1 MVGHDKLVNQLKETI
16 FSLGLFHLPLN
27 RHLCRGF
34 KPDIITMVGA
44 QNDDI
49 VYIDAINAR
58 DSLNRDIGA
67 LLKLKAN
74 LDDATIPYRM
84 FLGVCN
90 DSMEKKHLDDFEAL
104 IRRTH
109 KFKLIYGS
117 DLKEVLRKLML
128 ESALE
133 KVERGNQRN
142 LEIYF
147 HDACSRCG
155 NPHVEFSHEHD
166 GEKYICP
173 KCGSEWLV
181 SDKDFTEWLDQ
192 LNKKYG

>member
-1 MVGHDKLVNQLKETI
+1 MVGHDKFVNQLKETI

-34 KPDIITMVGA
+34 KPDIIVMAGA
-44 QNDDI
+44 QNNDV
-49 VYIDAINAR
+49 VYIDAINVR

-74 LDDATIPYRM
+74 LEDAMIPYRM
-84 FLGVCN
+84 FIAVCN
-90 DSMEKKHLDDFEAL
+90 DNMEEKHLNEFDAL
-104 IRRTH
+104 VKRTH

-117 DLKEVLRKLML
+117 GLKETLKELIL

-133 KVERGNQRN
+133 KAEREGERK
-142 LEIYF
+142 LDIYF

-155 NPHVEFSHEHD
+155 TPYSMKIYEND
-166 GEKYICP
+166 GKTFVCG
-173 KCGSEWLV
+173 KCRFEWFV
-181 SDKDFTEWLDQ
+181 SNKDLAEWSDQ

>member
-1 MVGHDKLVNQLKETI
+1 MVGHDKFVNQLKETI

-27 RHLCRGF
+27 KYLCRGF

-44 QNDDI
+44 QNDDV
-49 VYIDAINAR
+49 VYIDAINTC

-74 LDDATIPYRM
+74 LDDAMIPYRM

-90 DSMEKKHLDDFEAL
+90 DIMEEKHLDDFEAL
-104 IRRTH
+104 MKRTH

-117 DLKEVLRKLML
+117 GLKGVLRKLIL

-133 KVERGNQRN
+133 KVERESLRN

-155 NPHVEFSHEHD
+155 TPYSMKIYEND
-166 GEKYICP
+166 GKTFVCG
-173 KCGSEWLV
+173 KCRFRWFVSNKDLAEW
-181 SDKDFTEWLDQ
+181 SDQ